1 MPDFLLP
8 DLGEGLAEAE
18 VIAWRVKPGDHVA
31 VDQVI
36 AEVETA
42 KAVVEVPVP
51 YAGVVSALHAEA
63 GGVISVGQPL
73 ITVTANEEAGFR
85 EPGVVVPEQIASMVD
100 RGASGG
106 GPDAAGNA
114 PADRADA
121 GRADAGRDE
130 ADGED
135 AGGDE
140 ASGDEASGSVLI
152 GYGTTAAPARSGRRG
167 RRRGAVS
174 ASSTG
179 APPASAPPVRPA
191 RSAGLAAPEAP
202 PAAASAAPPAAASAS
217 SVDAP
222 GRHPRVA
229 VISPLVRKE
238 ARDAGLDL
246 TSLAGTGPTG
256 VISREDVRQAIAERT
271 ASAASAEGA
280 ATGGAGHLQPQLRPV
295 PASAGDGVGTDA
307 GVLGTETGVRR
318 IPLRGARRAM
328 ADKLSRSRREIPEA
342 TVWVDVD
349 ATGLVETR
357 RALNAADPARP
368 VSLLALLARFTILG
382 LRRYPELNARV
393 EQDEIV
399 VLERVNL
406 GFAAQTEHGLVV
418 PVVPDAH
425 RLTTRELSARLGERT
440 TAARERRLAPAD
452 LAGGTFTVNNYGV
465 FGVDGSAAIINHP
478 EVAILGMGR
487 VIDRP
492 WVVNG
497 ELTVRKVAELTLA
510 FDHRACDGGTA
521 GGFLRYVADCIE
533 SPTTA
538 LGDL

>member
-8 DLGEGLAEAE
+8 DLGEGLEEAE
-18 VIAWRVKPGDHVA
+18 VVSWRVQVGDRVA

-51 YAGVVSALHAEA
+51 YAGVVAALHATP
-63 GGVISVGQPL
+63 GSTVSVGRPL
-73 ITVTANEEAGFR
+73 LTVTADEPVTGFR
-85 EPGVVVPEQIASMVD
+85 EPGVVAPEQAPAAVNGS
-100 RGASGG
+100 ASGAPG
-106 GPDAAGNA
+106 GAAAGGA
-114 PADRADA
+114 TAGDTRAN
-121 GRADAGRDE
+121 DE
-130 ADGED
+130 
-135 AGGDE
+135 E
-140 ASGDEASGSVLI
+140 ASGNVLI
-152 GYGTTAAPARSGRRG
+152 GYGTTTAPTRTRRG
-167 RRRGAVS
+167 RRRGA
-174 ASSTG
+174 AGPHPAG
-179 APPASAPPVRPA
+179 APPAGPAGTGAPSAPP
-191 RSAGLAAPEAP
+191 SATPEAG
-202 PAAASAAPPAAASAS
+202 SAAPPRATSIAATAEPTA
-217 SVDAP
+217 AP
-222 GRHPRVA
+222 PDRRHRMA

-246 TSLAGTGPTG
+246 SSLTGTGPAG
-256 VISREDVRQAIAERT
+256 VVSRRDVRQAVAERT
-271 ASAASAEGA
+271 TRQHSPAPAAQNTGAE
-280 ATGGAGHLQPQLRPV
+280 TGAG
-295 PASAGDGVGTDA
+295 
-307 GVLGTETGVRR
+307 ERR
-318 IPLRGARRAM
+318 IPLRGARRAA

-368 VSLLALLARFTILG
+368 VSLLALLARFTVLG
-382 LRRYPELNARV
+382 LRRYPELNARI
-393 EQDEIV
+393 EQDEIIV
-399 VLERVNL
+399 PERVNL
-406 GFAAQTEHGLVV
+406 GFAAQTDHGLVV
-418 PVVPDAH
+418 PVVHDAH
-425 RLTTRELSARLGERT
+425 RLTTRDLSARLAERT

-492 WVVNG
+492 WVIDG
-497 ELTVRKVAELTLA
+497 QLTVRKVTELTLA

-533 SPTTA
+533 SPATA
-538 LGDL
+538 LGDM

>member
-18 VIAWRVKPGDHVA
+18 VIAWRVKPGDRVT

-51 YAGVVSALHAEA
+51 YAGVVAALHAEA
-63 GGVISVGQPL
+63 GSTVSVGQPL
-73 ITVTANEEAGFR
+73 LTVEAEEPAAGFR
-85 EPGVVVPEQIASMVD
+85 EPGVVVPEQAPDGANGVAGAAAGPAAED
-100 RGASGG
+100 AATRGA
-106 GPDAAGNA
+106 P
-114 PADRADA
+114 R
-121 GRADAGRDE
+121 
-130 ADGED
+130 
-135 AGGDE
+135 GDE
-140 ASGDEASGSVLI
+140 EASGSVLI
-152 GYGTTAAPARSGRRG
+152 GYGTGSGTAPTRSRRG
-167 RRRGAVS
+167 RRRG
-174 ASSTG
+174 G
-179 APPASAPPVRPA
+179 AP
-191 RSAGLAAPEAP
+191 
-202 PAAASAAPPAAASAS
+202 AAPPAAP
-217 SVDAP
+217 AP
-222 GRHPRVA
+222 AAPDRPRRVA
-229 VISPLVRKE
+229 VISPIVRKE

-246 TSLAGTGPTG
+246 TALAGTGPAG
-256 VISREDVRQAIAERT
+256 VISRGDVRQAITERATRDHAAYAE
-271 ASAASAEGA
+271 
-280 ATGGAGHLQPQLRPV
+280 TG
-295 PASAGDGVGTDA
+295 ASAGTG
-307 GVLGTETGVRR
+307 ETGERR

-393 EQDEIV
+393 EGDEIIV
-399 VLERVNL
+399 PERVNL
-406 GFAAQTEHGLVV
+406 GFAAQTDHGLVV

-425 RLTTRELSARLGERT
+425 RLTTRDLSARLAERT
-440 TAARERRLAPAD
+440 AAARERRLAPAD

-478 EVAILGMGR
+478 EAAILGMGR

-492 WVVNG
+492 WVIAG
-497 ELTVRKVAELTLA
+497 QLTVRKVTELTLA
-510 FDHRACDGGTA
+510 FDHRVCDGGTA

-533 SPTTA
+533 SPATA
-538 LGDL
+538 LGDM

>member
-1 MPDFLLP
+1 MVTVPDFRLP

-18 VIAWRVKPGDHVA
+18 VIAWHVKPGDHVT

-51 YAGVVSALHAEA
+51 YAGVVTALHAEP
-63 GGVISVGQPL
+63 GGVVSVGQPL
-73 ITVTANEEAGFR
+73 ITVTA
-85 EPGVVVPEQIASMVD
+85 
-100 RGASGG
+100 
-106 GPDAAGNA
+106 
-114 PADRADA
+114 DA
-121 GRADAGRDE
+121 GAGE
-130 ADGED
+130 
-135 AGGDE
+135 
-140 ASGDEASGSVLI
+140 EASGSVLI

-167 RRRGAVS
+167 RRRGAAVS
-174 ASSTG
+174 APTAS
-179 APPASAPPVRPA
+179 APPASAPPA
-191 RSAGLAAPEAP
+191 SAP
-202 PAAASAAPPAAASAS
+202 PARVTKAVGP
-217 SVDAP
+217 
-222 GRHPRVA
+222 HPRVA
-229 VISPLVRKE
+229 VISPLVRKQ

-246 TSLAGTGPTG
+246 AGLAGTGPGG
-256 VISREDVRQAIAERT
+256 VISREDVRQAIAER
-271 ASAASAEGA
+271 SAGA
-280 ATGGAGHLQPQLRPV
+280 AGAPGQHAQPQSV
-295 PASAGDGVGTDA
+295 PAAPSD
-307 GVLGTETGVRR
+307 ETAAEAGVRR

-382 LRRYPELNARV
+382 LRRYPELNARI

-399 VLERVNL
+399 VPEWVNL
-406 GFAAQTEHGLVV
+406 GFAAQTGHGLVV
-418 PVVPDAH
+418 PVVRDAH
-425 RLTTRELSARLGERT
+425 RLTTRDLSARLAELT
-440 TAARERRLAPAD
+440 AAARERRLAPAD
-452 LAGGTFTVNNYGV
+452 LADGTFTVNNYGV

-478 EVAILGMGR
+478 EVAILGLGR

-497 ELTVRKVAELTLA
+497 ELTVRKVAELALA

-533 SPTTA
+533 SPATA